1 MAANPAVK
9 VSTAACGQVML
20 HWLMAAWHTIMSI
33 NVSGCIKYF
42 AEIPIARLHIFM
54 KPLYPPILSNDMQYG
69 DFHKQLLIAIFV
81 KITSQEHFVRIWY
94 YAYVYTY
101 KL

>member
-20 HWLMAAWHTIMSI
+20 HGLMAAWHTIMSI

-42 AEIPIARLHIFM
+42 AKVPIAHTPADFM

-69 DFHKQLLIAIFV
+69 NFHKRPLMQNLC
-81 KITSQEHFVRIWY
+81 K
-94 YAYVYTY
+94 
-101 KL
+101 

>member
-1 MAANPAVK
+1 MLYFELGNDIHCTTCTLIMAANPAVK

-20 HWLMAAWHTIMSI
+20 HGLMAAWHTIMSI

-42 AEIPIARLHIFM
+42 AEVPIACLHIFM

-69 DFHKQLLIAIFV
+69 DFHKQLLM
-81 KITSQEHFVRIWY
+81 QN
-94 YAYVYTY
+94 
-101 KL
+101 L